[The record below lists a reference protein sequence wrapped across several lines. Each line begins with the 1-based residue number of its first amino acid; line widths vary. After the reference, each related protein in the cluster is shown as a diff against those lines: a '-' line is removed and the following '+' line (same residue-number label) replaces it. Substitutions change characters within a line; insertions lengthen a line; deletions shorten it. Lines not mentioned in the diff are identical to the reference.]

1 MERAG
6 PERQFFRVSYP
17 DVACPTFEV
26 DGVVYLV
33 TDLSES
39 GIGLRLPE
47 GGTLELGAQPS
58 GVLYIRP
65 IDVHKKVSGTVV
77 RVGEGRAALRL
88 RRPWLLPIQLITS
101 EQRRLIASG
110 YRP

>member
-6 PERQFFRVSYP
+6 PERQYFRVSYP
-17 DVACPTFEV
+17 EVACPTF
-26 DGVVYLV
+26 DTGGVVYPV

-47 GGTLELGAQPS
+47 GSALRLGEEVM
-58 GVLYIRP
+58 GVLFIRP
-65 IDVHKKVSGTVV
+65 IDQQKKVSGSVV
-77 RVGEGRAALRL
+77 RLEEGRAALRL

-110 YRP
+110 HRP